1 MSDGTEESGEQ
12 KDMPTAL
19 QWTSRP
25 RRSPPAESG
34 FDRWLNGSLQASYGE
49 VTQEP
54 VPSELVELVHRNTR
68 AK

>member
-1 MSDGTEESGEQ
+1 MSDSTAESGDQ

-19 QWTSRP
+19 QWTFRA
-25 RRSPPAESG
+25 RRSPPAETG

-54 VPSELVELVHRNTR
+54 VPSELLELVRRNSR